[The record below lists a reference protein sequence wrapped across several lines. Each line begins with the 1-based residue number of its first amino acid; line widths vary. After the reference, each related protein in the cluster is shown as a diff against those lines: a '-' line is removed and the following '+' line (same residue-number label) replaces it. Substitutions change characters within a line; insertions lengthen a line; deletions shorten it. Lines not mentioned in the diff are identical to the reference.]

1 MAKTTDKFYNMRVNL
16 IKNGRI
22 YAEKV
27 AIQNVW
33 EKDSNIFL
41 DIYFHRLKKSFVFD
55 SVFIHDI
62 LDVNREKCYKDIGK
76 FVADFNAESYTE
88 PAAPH
93 VVKPQQDNSLLAP
106 VKNDVILLLFMAR
119 AWGDK
124 NSIKDKIIFEYIQ
137 NTIEAA
143 RSLSEQYLRSYIV
156 KLTPDIEDFYA
167 ALKNIK
173 AKQPR
178 QAEYL
183 LREIVKI
190 CLADGYLH
198 YAERIYLADIIQT
211 LRLEGL
217 KLPQNLI

>member
-1 MAKTTDKFYNMRVNL
+1 MAKQTDKFYNMQINL

-33 EKDSNIFL
+33 EKDSNVFL

-55 SVFIHDI
+55 SVFVHDI
-62 LDVNREKCYKDIGK
+62 LDVNREKCYKDISK
-76 FVADFNAESYTE
+76 FVADFHAESSNS
-88 PAAPH
+88 AA
-93 VVKPQQDNSLLAP
+93 VSTAKPQKETGLLVP
-106 VKNDVILLLFMAR
+106 IKNDIIILSFMAH
-119 AWGDK
+119 AWGDR
-124 NSIKDKIIFEYIQ
+124 SQIKDKIIFEYIQ
-137 NTIEAA
+137 KTIEAA
-143 RSLSEQYLRSYIV
+143 QSLSEQYLRNHLGQFEPSC
-156 KLTPDIEDFYA
+156 EEFYA

-173 AKQPR
+173 TKNPQ
-178 QAEYL
+178 QAEL
-183 LREIVKI
+183 FLREVIKI

-198 YAERIYLADIIQT
+198 YTERMYLADIIQT